1 MAKINKVLYNID
13 QTGDTSSDEKAQ
25 ARTNIG
31 ASQITYDSSV
41 SDMTITKEIVRPY
54 MNTKYTATVGND
66 GFLLLPNTFADGMV
80 VKSNDSL
87 NTRAFP
93 KEVPSGGSNGQV
105 LTWNDNT
112 YDWANPSSDLP
123 SHSSADAGKVLTVNV
138 GGQAVWQTP
147 TVGASDF
154 GVYELT
160 VTKVLNGTGTE
171 LWDGEGLTD
180 ANISE
185 SYTNCT
191 AATCPV
197 SVGLNGYG
205 GLRVYLDNRYG
216 SITCESHTYVS
227 SNANFA
233 NELGMWGYDN
243 LCQMVAGM
251 NRTWYVTDG
260 SNLDQNGIRTT
271 TETLKSGTLTIKF
284 DFVFQV

>member
-1 MAKINKVLYNID
+1 MENIKMANINKVLYNID
-13 QTGDTSSDEKAQ
+13 QRNDTTSSEKQ
-25 ARTNIG
+25 TARLNIG
-31 ASQITYDSSV
+31 AVGADEVLTADKFRWDSATPTNVETIHFNQKSVSTAQIVADTTDLGSTVPLPSLATDEGKVPVAYYRDGRGYFLLEQYKDPRFPDSS
-41 SDMTITKEIVRPY
+41 
-54 MNTKYTATVGND
+54 
-66 GFLLLPNTFADGMV
+66 
-80 VKSNDSL
+80 
-87 NTRAFP
+87 
-93 KEVPSGGSNGQV
+93 
-105 LTWNDNT
+105 
-112 YDWANPSSDLP
+112 SSDYT
-123 SHSSADAGKVLTVNV
+123 KVLTVDSR
-138 GGQAVWQTP
+138 GQAVWQTP
-147 TVGASDF
+147 VVGASDY
-154 GVYELT
+154 GVYELS

-197 SVGLNGYG
+197 SVGLNSYG
-205 GLRVYLDNRYG
+205 GLRVYLDNSYG

-233 NELGMWGYDN
+233 TELGMWGYDG

>member
-13 QTGDTSSDEKAQ
+13 QTGDTSTTEKSQ
-25 ARTNIG
+25 ARANIG

-66 GFLLLPNTFADGMV
+66 SFLLLPSEFSDGMV
-80 VKSNDSL
+80 VKSNGSL
-87 NTRAFP
+87 TTNAFP
-93 KEVPSGGSNGQV
+93 KEVPSGGTNGQV
-105 LTWNDNT
+105 LTWNNDT
-112 YDWANPSSDLP
+112 YGWANP
-123 SHSSADAGKVLTVNV
+123 TR
-138 GGQAVWQTP
+138 
-147 TVGASDF
+147 GASSV

-197 SVGLNGYG
+197 SVGLNSYG
-205 GLRVYLDNRYG
+205 GLRVFLDNRYG

-233 NELGMWGYDN
+233 NELGMWGYDD

>member
-1 MAKINKVLYNID
+1 MAKINKVLYNVD
-13 QTGDTSSDEKAQ
+13 QTGDTSAAEKAQ
-25 ARTNIG
+25 ARANIG
-31 ASQITYDSSV
+31 AIGSGDV
-41 SDMTITKEIVRPY
+41 PEIVRVDISSVDHDIASLKFQSQSVSTAIIKGDNAELGSTVPAPSLATDEGKVPVAY
-54 MNTKYTATVGND
+54 YRDGRKY
-66 GFLLLPNTFADGMV
+66 FLLEQYKDPRFP
-80 VKSNDSL
+80 DS
-87 NTRAFP
+87 
-93 KEVPSGGSNGQV
+93 S
-105 LTWNDNT
+105 
-112 YDWANPSSDLP
+112 SSDYT
-123 SHSSADAGKVLTVNV
+123 KILTVNAQ
-138 GGQAVWQTP
+138 GQAVWQTP
-147 TVGASDF
+147 TVGASDV

-160 VTKVLNGTGTE
+160 VTKVLNGTGTQ

-197 SVGLNGYG
+197 SVGLNNYG
-205 GLRVYLDNRYG
+205 GLRVYLDNSYG

-227 SNANFA
+227 PNANFA
-233 NELGMWGYDN
+233 TELGMWGYDN

-271 TETLKSGTLTIKF
+271 TDTLKSGTLTIKF

>member
-1 MAKINKVLYNID
+1 MANINKVLYNVD
-13 QTGDTSSDEKAQ
+13 QRNDTTSSEKET
-25 ARTNIG
+25 ARLNIG
-31 ASQITYDSSV
+31 AGTSNSSV
-41 SDMTITKEIVRPY
+41 SYTTTTLPPTTSSVNEMKLFDDGRTKFDNLYNGVI
-54 MNTKYTATVGND
+54 
-66 GFLLLPNTFADGMV
+66 
-80 VKSNDSL
+80 
-87 NTRAFP
+87 P
-93 KEVPSGGSNGQV
+93 KEPEQTDIDKVLAAGWAGSPGKGFTVWKDVHDFGLREVPGATES
-105 LTWNDNT
+105 
-112 YDWANPSSDLP
+112 
-123 SHSSADAGKVLTVNV
+123 DAGKVLTVNV